1 MAKKNTGGSKLGR
14 DSNPKF
20 LGVKLYDGQPA
31 QIGSVIVRQ
40 RGSKIVAGRNVKMGN
55 DNTLYAIAPG
65 TVKFRTIRKKLFSGT
80 QRAAKVAEILETKTV
95 AKAKK

>member
-1 MAKKNTGGSKLGR
+1 MSKSKNTGGTKLGR

-31 QIGSVIVRQ
+31 KIGSVIVRQ
-40 RGSKIVAGRNVKMGN
+40 RGSKIIAGKNVKMGN

-65 TVKFRTIRKKLFSGT
+65 TVKFRTIRKKNFSGT
-80 QRAAKVAEILETKTV
+80 QRTAKIAEIIEK
-95 AKAKK
+95 